1 MRLDKYSNKGRNGL
15 ELGTFNLY
23 PNVRLNK
30 NVFGRPPDLLSHRQ
44 TQKPVLPQAVRGNT
58 IRIIA
63 HELPCSA
70 PREAASS
77 LRMPVQA
84 QSRGV
89 RGVVGTLTPILP
101 EEETLALIQACS
113 WTGCPGP
120 GHLPAPA
127 LLGM

>member
-1 MRLDKYSNKGRNGL
+1 MAWSWGPLTYTQMSDLIKY
-15 ELGTFNLY
+15 
-23 PNVRLNK
+23 
-30 NVFGRPPDLLSHRQ
+30 VFCLPPPPPDMLSHRQ

-101 EEETLALIQACS
+101 EEETLPLIQACS